1 VNAHAAT
8 VPVDSSTQLGAF
20 LAVLHRD
27 LYVTWHEL
35 PAFLAQVILQ
45 PLFLLFVFGKVLG
58 SLGYTQHG
66 YADLLFPGLVALTA
80 VITGM
85 QTLAFPLVAE
95 FGWTR
100 EIEDRLLAPMP
111 TGLVAAEKV
120 VFAVLRALTAALVM
134 IPIGIVILGSI
145 PWRWAGLPLFA
156 AGLVLGALVGA
167 GFGLLLGTLVPP
179 ARINL
184 LFSLVFTPLLFTG
197 CSQYPWPSLARL
209 RWFQVVT
216 ACNPMT
222 YVSEALRGALVPSVP
237 HIQPWI
243 CLVVLVFAVSG
254 LMVGG
259 VRGFYRRAID

>member
-1 VNAHAAT
+1 VSALSAPAEGT
-8 VPVDSSTQLGAF
+8 PTQRGAF

-27 LYVTWHEL
+27 LYVTWREL
-35 PAFLAQVILQ
+35 PAFLAQVVLQ

-66 YADLLFPGLVALTA
+66 YSNLLFPGLVALTA

-100 EIEDRLLAPMP
+100 EIEDRLLAPIP
-111 TGLVAAEKV
+111 TSFVAAEKV
-120 VFAVLRALTAALVM
+120 LFATLRALVAALIM
-134 IPIGIVILGSI
+134 IPVGVVILGSI
-145 PWRWAGLPLFA
+145 PWRWSGLPLFL

-216 ACNPMT
+216 AANPMT
-222 YVSEALRGALVPSVP
+222 YVSETLRAALVPGVP
-237 HIQPWI
+237 HIRPVVSLLA
-243 CLVVLVFAVSG
+243 LVAAIAL
-254 LMVGG
+254 LMTFG

>member
-1 VNAHAAT
+1 MRAVAEQ
-8 VPVDSSTQLGAF
+8 VELPRSSQRGAF
-20 LAVLHRD
+20 LAVLQRD
-27 LYVTWHEL
+27 LYVTWREF
-35 PAFLAQVILQ
+35 PVFLAQVVLQ

-66 YADLLFPGLVALTA
+66 YADLLFPGLLALTA

-111 TGLVAAEKV
+111 TGFVAAEKV
-120 VFAVLRALTAALVM
+120 LFATLRALTASLIMLPVGILV
-134 IPIGIVILGSI
+134 LDRI
-145 PWRWAGLPLFA
+145 PWRWAGLPLFC
-156 AGLVLGALVGA
+156 AGLLLGALVGA
-167 GFGLLLGTLVPP
+167 GFGLVLGTLVQPN
-179 ARINL
+179 RINL

-216 ACNPMT
+216 AANPMT
-222 YVSEALRGALVPSVP
+222 YVSESLRGALVPRVP
-237 HIQPWI
+237 HIAPWV
-243 CLVVLVFAVSG
+243 CLLVLVGAICA
-254 LMVGG
+254 LMTIG